1 MFMSGV
7 GIGIGIEIEER
18 QKSPQLRIRI
28 RIGQWNY
35 NSSSDLL
42 PLPARFPSVHELIG
56 ARKTGGNE
64 ASVRETAST
73 DEMAEILDAATAT
86 SPPPKVGPAIR
97 VARLTFSLNLYR
109 AYRLQ

>member
-1 MFMSGV
+1 M
-7 GIGIGIEIEER
+7 EL
-18 QKSPQLRIRI
+18 QQL
-28 RIGQWNY
+28 Y
-35 NSSSDLL
+35 SDHL

-86 SPPPKVGPAIR
+86 SPPPKVRQSGLPG
-97 VARLTFSLNLYR
+97 
-109 AYRLQ
+109 